1 MTKIRVTASRQSHSW
16 MPGSGW
22 FTSSEASRTS
32 GREREEQEGLGTPH
46 PVGPA
51 QGLHR
56 GFRARQKYRCLIPGA
71 ELAWPSARW
80 APVSCWGS
88 APSTS
93 RGTRGGSRQPWRLS
107 GAADP
112 AGPAL
117 GILRQPH
124 PIPQAPSSDAG
135 PGPSLR
141 GRHQSPGSPPHR
153 WPEDPSPPPS
163 CWVTDPHTSP
173 HAPPSARLTPTAGPP
188 EALCLP

>member
-32 GREREEQEGLGTPH
+32 GREREEQEGLGTPTLW
-46 PVGPA
+46 A
-51 QGLHR
+51 QHR
-56 GFRARQKYRCLIPGA
+56 ASTEVSEQDRNTGVFIPGA

-93 RGTRGGSRQPWRLS
+93 RGTRGGGWQPWRLS

-124 PIPQAPSSDAG
+124 PIPQAPSPGAG

-141 GRHQSPGSPPHR
+141 GPHQSPGSPPHR

-173 HAPPSARLTPTAGPP
+173 HAPPSAWLTPTAGPP